1 MTQRLFANSFPRG
14 GPFLLSSTLEMLGY
28 TKYGG
33 GDGVPSAYNFKQA
46 QAATMGREVISA
58 DSPTAVAIGPFA
70 PFYADAS
77 WMHAWLDVLPRND
90 LYIMGHVP
98 HCMAVSTVLNELDY
112 KHVLIIRDPRT
123 LLLAL
128 LYDTHV
134 MPRFLIE
141 PFSALTSAEQL
152 TFMWSG
158 GEMANVTLRG
168 FAAVYRS
175 MVAWQ
180 DDRTC
185 CVVRMEALGGMQGV
199 AQQHQTVIQIAD
211 YLDLPTPPVENLSAI
226 KDPTAHSF
234 RTDALEKWED
244 YVDRELIE
252 KACDLCADLAA
263 NAGYEDLI

>member
-1 MTQRLFANSFPRG
+1 MTRRIFANSFPRG
-14 GPFLLSSTLEMLGY
+14 GPFLLSSTLELLGH
-28 TKYGG
+28 TKYAG

-46 QAATMGREVISA
+46 QAAVAGREIVSA

-70 PFYADAS
+70 PVYADAS
-77 WMHAWLDVLPRND
+77 WMQTWLDVLPRND
-90 LYIMGHVP
+90 LYIMGHIP
-98 HCMAVSTVLNELDY
+98 HCAAISTVLSELEY

-152 TFMWSG
+152 DFMWAG
-158 GEMANVTLRG
+158 GEVANVTLRG
-168 FAAVYRS
+168 FAAVYHS

-180 DDRTC
+180 DDPTC

-199 AQQHQTVIQIAD
+199 AQQHQTVTQIAD
-211 YLDLPTPPVENLSAI
+211 YLDLPAPPVENLSAI
-226 KDPTAHSF
+226 ADPTAQSF
-234 RTDALEKWED
+234 RTDATARWAD
-244 YVDRELIE
+244 YVDHKLIE
-252 KACDLCADLAA
+252 KVCDLCADLAV
-263 NAGYEDLI
+263 NAGYEN